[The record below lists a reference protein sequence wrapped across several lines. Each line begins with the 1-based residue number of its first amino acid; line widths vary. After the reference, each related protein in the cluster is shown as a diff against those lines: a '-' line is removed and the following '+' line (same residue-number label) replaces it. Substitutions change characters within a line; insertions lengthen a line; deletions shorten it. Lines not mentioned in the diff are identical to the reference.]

1 MRAIQYSVLVFI
13 LILGICSAEESIN
26 NGACVRD
33 ALAVSMANATALAAP
48 SAVERGGLVTC
59 DSAEPGLDLPVKVNE
74 DYRGGPFRCYAPTAK
89 YPTRECT
96 CLLADCSDDASPG
109 LHNNCELCSF
119 HGGMYASYEACME
132 VGRDPAEM
140 PTGRV
145 VYPEPTFDAGEP
157 TTEDEIYFNPV
168 EQGRS
173 FGLIELMRSFFAHS
187 RNGETTVGPVYQEPD
202 TRAVD
207 DRFVKDDPCPQTAS
221 DVVSWCSDIWVRGG
235 DTQNRPYV
243 PSSGRV
249 TLPVGKK
256 VLVDKCL
263 SDRDTDFTQII
274 IPETSELIFASNYDV
289 KLRVSSILVRGA
301 LRIGSPQCRVGSRI
315 LIEMPPRYGELPNNE
330 YGIIADS
337 GEVDLHGAN
346 LFGSSWTRLGAT
358 ANPGDTRITVDA
370 DVSGWR
376 PGQQIL
382 LTSSTFKDEVQNQ
395 NEIMTIR
402 NAYGST
408 IELESPLAFQHY
420 GGAEYQTEV
429 ALLTRNI
436 MIMGTSDVEA
446 TNVGPQI
453 KLGGSKRHRVRGV
466 MMYRGGQRN
475 VKGAYPFHFHMLG
488 SSPESYF
495 FDNVVVRSFY
505 RCFVVHGTSNVQVM
519 RNVAFDVAGHC
530 YYLEDGVEEGNT
542 FAHNIGAY
550 VHPIG
555 PPAGGVSQS
564 GETFEERPEATQ
576 PADAGAAAFYVSNPN
591 NDVIGNAAS
600 GGVSGFAYPVLH
612 KPIGLS
618 RTVQIVPAARPFGIF
633 QGNTAHSSGYYSLQT
648 GGCMYFGGSLWE
660 EPQSG
665 GTYKL
670 KYNSGRS
677 AFPNRDAGPS
687 DTPLLSNNKVWL
699 CNSGLLFWGERL
711 NINKW
716 TSHDSIRAVFLL
728 SRSVVTEM
736 YASASSGNA
745 ASGFP
750 GTRSDYEVQTGIQLY
765 DTGTQTILDQATF
778 ANFRYRPE
786 LGWYRPCAIHSMT
799 HSDQFKPEG
808 MVKMGQITYENTD
821 TDAIIRVDKRETG
834 ASRFFNFV
842 AVGGSATLQGTS
854 QIVGSWPPYWQLSG
868 STCIFNEAWQAHSCS
883 KMANEDIARLDVRI
897 PGYTVPRDSAV
908 PPTPDNYA
916 GYLSQFG
923 DYSKRMTITKNEGI
937 TGVTGNTGW
946 YLRFN
951 QGAPTTTEVWLS
963 QLPIQKYIILAMPYP
978 SGTSFNIRRIFKWYG
993 QMDATLTPAATRA
1006 EVVNGDGLKYHFDGT
1021 YLYVK
1026 LADPQ
1031 FNSGNLVHEGLV
1043 VYGTRW
1049 WDLVY
1054 SIKTTNLGSS
1064 PFVSRS
1070 DPGPPPTLSGGR
1082 VTAVGAALDGEASA
1096 DIEEGDDGEENQE
1109 GVEATTGGKPPASDT
1124 ALFACDDLHFQ
1135 GPSGSCEQV
1144 LIDGLCGSGYMQ
1156 TGRYCRASC
1165 LAC

>member
-1 MRAIQYSVLVFI
+1 MNAVRYSI
-13 LILGICSAEESIN
+13 LLFTILAGTCLADQTPE
-26 NGACVRD
+26 NGACVRN
-33 ALAVSMANATALAAP
+33 ALADAFDVTANASVRLATP
-48 SAVERGGLVTC
+48 SAVERAGLVTC
-59 DSAEPGLDLPVKVNE
+59 DSAGSGASLPIKVNE
-74 DYRGGPFRCYAPTAK
+74 DYREGPFRCYAPTAK
-89 YPTRECT
+89 YPIRECT
-96 CLLADCSDDASPG
+96 CLLADCSDGASVG
-109 LHNNCELCSF
+109 MQNNCELCSM
-119 HGGMYASYEACME
+119 HGGMYDSYEACME
-132 VGRDPAEM
+132 VGKDPSEL
-140 PTGRV
+140 PTGRI

-157 TTEDEIYFNPV
+157 TSEDEVYFNPR
-168 EQGRS
+168 EQARS
-173 FGLIELMRSFFAHS
+173 FGMVDFVRSFFSHS
-187 RNGETTVGPVYQEPD
+187 KNGEASVGPVYQEPD
-202 TRAVD
+202 VRGVA
-207 DRFVKDDPCPQTAS
+207 DRFVKDDPCPQSAS
-221 DVVSWCSDIWVRGG
+221 DVVSWCSNIWVGIGG
-235 DTQNRPYV
+235 IEGRPFI
-243 PSSGRV
+243 PRSGRV

-256 VLVDKCL
+256 VLVDECL
-263 SDRDTDFTQII
+263 AQLDTDFTQII
-274 IPETSELIFASNYDV
+274 VPETSELIFASNSDLE
-289 KLRVSSILVRGA
+289 LRVSSILVRGA
-301 LRIGSPQCRVGSRI
+301 LRIGSPNCRVGSRI
-315 LIEMPPRYGELPNNE
+315 LIEMPPRYGEVPNYQ

-337 GEVDLHGAN
+337 GEVDMHGAN

-358 ANPGDTRITVDA
+358 ANAGATTITVQA
-370 DVSGWR
+370 DVGGWL

-382 LTSSTFKDEVQNQ
+382 LTSSSFKDEVQNQ
-395 NEIMTIR
+395 NEILTIK

-420 GGAEYQTEV
+420 GGEEYQSEV

-436 MIMGTSDVEA
+436 MVMGTSEVEA
-446 TNVGPQI
+446 TNIGPQI
-453 KLGGSKRHRVRGV
+453 MLGGTKRHRIRGV
-466 MMYRGGQRN
+466 LAYRMGQRN

-488 SSPESYF
+488 SSPESYM

-519 RNVAFDVAGHC
+519 RNVAFDAAGHC

-542 FAHNIGAY
+542 FAHNLGAY

-591 NDVIGNAAS
+591 NDIIGNAAS
-600 GGVSGFAYPVLH
+600 GGVSGFAYPVLQ
-612 KPIGLS
+612 KPIGIS
-618 RTVQIVPAARPFGIF
+618 RTVPIVPAARPFGIF

-665 GTYKL
+665 GTFKL

-699 CNSGLLFWGERL
+699 CNNGVLFWGERM
-711 NINKW
+711 NIDKW
-716 TSHDSIRAVFLL
+716 TSHDSIHAVFLL
-728 SRSVVTEM
+728 SRSVITEM
-736 YASASSGNA
+736 YASATSGNA

-750 GTRSDYEVQTGIQLY
+750 GTRSDYEVQAGIQLY
-765 DTGTQTILDQATF
+765 DTGTQTILDQTTF
-778 ANFRYRPE
+778 ANFRYQPE

-808 MVKMGQITYENTD
+808 MVRMGQTTYENTD
-821 TDAIIRVDKRETG
+821 TNAIIRVDKRETG
-834 ASRFFNFV
+834 ASRFFNIV
-842 AVGGSATLQGTS
+842 AVGGSATLQSTS
-854 QIVGSWPPYWQLSG
+854 QIVGSWPAYWDLSG
-868 STCIFNEAWQAHSCS
+868 SSCIFNDAWQAHSCS
-883 KMANEDIARLDVRI
+883 KMANEDIARLDIRI

-908 PPTPDNYA
+908 PPTPENYA

-923 DYSKRMTITKNEGI
+923 SASRRMTITKNEGI
-937 TGVTGNTGW
+937 TGVTGDTGW
-946 YLRFN
+946 YIRFD
-951 QGAPTTTEVWLS
+951 QGAPTTTEVWIS

-978 SGTSFNIRRIFKWYG
+978 SGTSFSIRRIFKWYG
-993 QMDATLTPAATRA
+993 QMDANVTPVASLA
-1006 EVVNGDGLKYHFDGT
+1006 EVVSGDGLKYHFDGT

-1049 WDLVY
+1049 WDLHY

-1064 PFVSRS
+1064 TFVSRS
-1070 DPGPPPTLSGGR
+1070 DPGPPPAYAGGR
-1082 VTAVGAALDGEASA
+1082 SVTLVTVPDAQAGAQTEYGANGANGA
-1096 DIEEGDDGEENQE
+1096 NEEGAN
-1109 GVEATTGGKPPASDT
+1109 TTI
-1124 ALFACDDLHFQ
+1124 FACDDYHFR
-1135 GPSGSCEQV
+1135 GPEGSCEEV
-1144 LIDGLCGSGYMQ
+1144 LIDGRCGSGYVRA
-1156 TGRYCRASC
+1156 GGYCRASC

>member
-1 MRAIQYSVLVFI
+1 MNAVRCSLLLFTI
-13 LILGICSAEESIN
+13 LAGTCLADQTPE
-26 NGACVRD
+26 NGACVRSALAD
-33 ALAVSMANATALAAP
+33 ALDVTANASVRLATP
-48 SAVERGGLVTC
+48 SAVERAGLVTC
-59 DSAEPGLDLPVKVNE
+59 DSAGSGASLPIKVNE

-89 YPTRECT
+89 YPIRECT
-96 CLLADCSDDASPG
+96 CLLADCSDGASVG
-109 LHNNCELCSF
+109 MQNNCELCSM
-119 HGGMYASYEACME
+119 HGGMYDSYEACME
-132 VGRDPAEM
+132 VGKDPSEL
-140 PTGRV
+140 PTGRI

-157 TTEDEIYFNPV
+157 TSEDEVYFNPR
-168 EQGRS
+168 EQARS
-173 FGLIELMRSFFAHS
+173 FGMVDFVRSFFSHS
-187 RNGETTVGPVYQEPD
+187 KNGEASVGPVYQEPD
-202 TRAVD
+202 VRGVA
-207 DRFVKDDPCPQTAS
+207 DRFVKDDPCPQSAS
-221 DVVSWCSDIWVRGG
+221 DVVSWCSNIWVGIGG
-235 DTQNRPYV
+235 IEGRPFI
-243 PSSGRV
+243 PRSGRV

-256 VLVDKCL
+256 VLVDECL
-263 SDRDTDFTQII
+263 AQLDTDFTQII
-274 IPETSELIFASNYDV
+274 VPETSELIFSSNSDL

-301 LRIGSPQCRVGSRI
+301 LRIGSPNCRVGSRI
-315 LIEMPPRYGELPNNE
+315 LIEMPPRYGEVPNYQ

-337 GEVDLHGAN
+337 GEVDMHGAN

-358 ANPGDTRITVDA
+358 ANAGATTITVQA
-370 DVSGWR
+370 DVGGWL

-382 LTSSTFKDEVQNQ
+382 LTSSSFKDEVQNQ
-395 NEIMTIR
+395 NEIMTIK

-420 GGAEYQTEV
+420 GGEEYQSEV

-436 MIMGTSDVEA
+436 MVMGTSEVEA
-446 TNVGPQI
+446 TNIGPQI
-453 KLGGSKRHRVRGV
+453 MLGGTKRHRIRGV
-466 MMYRGGQRN
+466 LAYRMGQRN

-488 SSPESYF
+488 SSPESYM

-519 RNVAFDVAGHC
+519 RNVAFDAAGHC

-542 FAHNIGAY
+542 FAHNLGAY

-591 NDVIGNAAS
+591 NDIIGNAAS
-600 GGVSGFAYPVLH
+600 GGVSGFAYPVLQ
-612 KPIGLS
+612 KPIGIS
-618 RTVQIVPAARPFGIF
+618 RTVPIVPAARPFGIF

-665 GTYKL
+665 GTFKL

-699 CNSGLLFWGERL
+699 CNNGVLFWGERM
-711 NINKW
+711 NIDKW
-716 TSHDSIRAVFLL
+716 TSHDSIHAVFLL
-728 SRSVVTEM
+728 SRSIITEM
-736 YASASSGNA
+736 YASATSGNA

-750 GTRSDYEVQTGIQLY
+750 GTRSDYEVQAGIQLY
-765 DTGTQTILDQATF
+765 DTGTQTILDQTTF
-778 ANFRYRPE
+778 ANFRYQPE

-808 MVKMGQITYENTD
+808 MVRMGQTTYENTD
-821 TDAIIRVDKRETG
+821 TNAIIRVDKRETG
-834 ASRFFNFV
+834 ASRFFNIV
-842 AVGGSATLQGTS
+842 AVGGSATLQSTS
-854 QIVGSWPPYWQLSG
+854 QIVGSWPAYWDLSG
-868 STCIFNEAWQAHSCS
+868 SSCIFNDAWQAHSCS
-883 KMANEDIARLDVRI
+883 KMANEDIARLDIRI

-908 PPTPDNYA
+908 PPTPENYA

-923 DYSKRMTITKNEGI
+923 SVSKRMTITKNEGI
-937 TGVTGNTGW
+937 TGVTGDTGW
-946 YLRFN
+946 YIRFD
-951 QGAPTTTEVWLS
+951 QGAPTTTEVWIS

-978 SGTSFNIRRIFKWYG
+978 SGTSFSIRRIFKWYG
-993 QMDATLTPAATRA
+993 QMDANVTPVASLA
-1006 EVVNGDGLKYHFDGT
+1006 EVVSGDGLKYHFDGT

-1049 WDLVY
+1049 WDLHY

-1064 PFVSRS
+1064 TFVSRS
-1070 DPGPPPTLSGGR
+1070 DPGPPPAYAGGR
-1082 VTAVGAALDGEASA
+1082 SVTLVKVPDAQAGAQTEYGANGAN
-1096 DIEEGDDGEENQE
+1096 EEG
-1109 GVEATTGGKPPASDT
+1109 ASTTI
-1124 ALFACDDLHFQ
+1124 FACDDYHFR
-1135 GPSGSCEQV
+1135 GPEGSCEEV
-1144 LIDGLCGSGYMQ
+1144 LIDGRCGSGYVRA
-1156 TGRYCRASC
+1156 GGYCRASC

>member
-1 MRAIQYSVLVFI
+1 MNAVRYSI
-13 LILGICSAEESIN
+13 LLFTILAGTCLADQTPE
-26 NGACVRD
+26 NGACVRN
-33 ALAVSMANATALAAP
+33 ALADAFDVTANASVRLATP
-48 SAVERGGLVTC
+48 SAVERAGLVTC
-59 DSAEPGLDLPVKVNE
+59 DSAGSGASLPIKVNE

-89 YPTRECT
+89 YPIRECT
-96 CLLADCSDDASPG
+96 CLLADCSDGASVG
-109 LHNNCELCSF
+109 MQNNCELCSM
-119 HGGMYASYEACME
+119 HGGMYDSYEACME
-132 VGRDPAEM
+132 VGKDPSEL
-140 PTGRV
+140 PTGRI

-157 TTEDEIYFNPV
+157 TSEDEVYFNPR
-168 EQGRS
+168 EQARS
-173 FGLIELMRSFFAHS
+173 FGMVDFVRSFFSHS
-187 RNGETTVGPVYQEPD
+187 KNGEASVGPVYQEPD
-202 TRAVD
+202 VRGVA
-207 DRFVKDDPCPQTAS
+207 DRFVKDDPCPQSAS
-221 DVVSWCSDIWVRGG
+221 DVVSWCSNIWVGIGG
-235 DTQNRPYV
+235 IEGRPFI
-243 PSSGRV
+243 PRSGRV

-256 VLVDKCL
+256 VLVDECL
-263 SDRDTDFTQII
+263 AQLDTDFTQII
-274 IPETSELIFASNYDV
+274 VPETSELIFASNYDL

-301 LRIGSPQCRVGSRI
+301 LRIGSPKCRVGSRI
-315 LIEMPPRYGELPNNE
+315 LIEMPPRYGEVPNYQ
-330 YGIIADS
+330 YGIIAES
-337 GEVDLHGAN
+337 GEVDMHGAN

-358 ANPGDTRITVDA
+358 ANAGATTITVQA
-370 DVSGWR
+370 DVGGWL

-382 LTSSTFKDEVQNQ
+382 LTSSSFKDEVQNQ
-395 NEIMTIR
+395 NEILTVK

-420 GGAEYQTEV
+420 GGEEYQSEV

-436 MIMGTSDVEA
+436 MVMGTSEVEA
-446 TNVGPQI
+446 TNIGPQI
-453 KLGGSKRHRVRGV
+453 MLGGTKRHRIRGV
-466 MMYRGGQRN
+466 LAYRMGQRN

-488 SSPESYF
+488 SSPESYM

-519 RNVAFDVAGHC
+519 RNVAFDAAGHC

-542 FAHNIGAY
+542 FAHNLGAY

-591 NDVIGNAAS
+591 NDIIGNAAS
-600 GGVSGFAYPVLH
+600 GGVSGFAYPVLQ
-612 KPIGLS
+612 KPIGIS
-618 RTVQIVPAARPFGIF
+618 RTVPIVPAARPFGIF

-665 GTYKL
+665 GTFKL

-699 CNSGLLFWGERL
+699 CNNGVLFWGERM
-711 NINKW
+711 NIDKW
-716 TSHDSIRAVFLL
+716 TSHDSIHAVFLL
-728 SRSVVTEM
+728 SRSIITEM
-736 YASASSGNA
+736 YASATSGNA

-750 GTRSDYEVQTGIQLY
+750 GTRSDYEVQAGIQLY
-765 DTGTQTILDQATF
+765 DTGTQTILDQTTF
-778 ANFRYRPE
+778 ANFRYQPE

-808 MVKMGQITYENTD
+808 MVRMGQTTYENTD
-821 TDAIIRVDKRETG
+821 TNAIIRVDKRETG
-834 ASRFFNFV
+834 ASRFFNIV
-842 AVGGSATLQGTS
+842 AVGGSATLQSTS
-854 QIVGSWPPYWQLSG
+854 QIVGSWPAYWDLSG
-868 STCIFNEAWQAHSCS
+868 SSCIFNDAWQAHSCS
-883 KMANEDIARLDVRI
+883 KMANEDIARLDIRI

-908 PPTPDNYA
+908 PPTPENYA

-923 DYSKRMTITKNEGI
+923 SVSKRMTITKNEGI
-937 TGVTGNTGW
+937 TGVTGDTGW
-946 YLRFN
+946 YIRFD
-951 QGAPTTTEVWLS
+951 QGAPTTTEVWIS

-978 SGTSFNIRRIFKWYG
+978 SGTSFSIRRIFKWYG
-993 QMDATLTPAATRA
+993 QMDANVTPVASLA
-1006 EVVNGDGLKYHFDGT
+1006 EVVSGDGLKYHFDGT

-1049 WDLVY
+1049 WDLHY

-1064 PFVSRS
+1064 TFVSRS
-1070 DPGPPPTLSGGR
+1070 DPGPPPAYAGGR
-1082 VTAVGAALDGEASA
+1082 SVTLVTVPDAQAGAQTEYGANGTNGAN
-1096 DIEEGDDGEENQE
+1096 EEG
-1109 GVEATTGGKPPASDT
+1109 ASTTI
-1124 ALFACDDLHFQ
+1124 FACDDYHFR
-1135 GPSGSCEQV
+1135 GPEGSCEEV
-1144 LIDGLCGSGYMQ
+1144 LIDGRCGSGYVRA
-1156 TGRYCRASC
+1156 GGYCRASC

>member
-1 MRAIQYSVLVFI
+1 MIRYHVLVFS
-13 LILGICSAEESIN
+13 LFFGTCSADQSATNE
-26 NGACVRD
+26 ACVRD
-33 ALAVSMANATALAAP
+33 ALAVSTTDASALTTT
-48 SAVERGGLVTC
+48 SAVERAGLVTC
-59 DSAEPGLDLPVKVNE
+59 DNADPGIDLPVKINE
-74 DYRGGPFRCYAPTAK
+74 DYRTGPFRCYAPTAK

-96 CLLADCSDDASPG
+96 CLLADCSEGASVG
-109 LHNNCELCSF
+109 LQNNCELCSM
-119 HGGMYASYEACME
+119 HGGMYDSYEACME
-132 VGRDPAEM
+132 VVNDPSEL

-145 VYPEPTFDAGEP
+145 IYPEPTFDGGEP
-157 TTEDEIYFNPV
+157 TSEDEVYFNPG
-168 EQGRS
+168 EQSRS
-173 FGLIELMRSFFAHS
+173 PGLIEFVRSFFSHS
-187 RNGETTVGPVYQEPD
+187 KSGEITVGPVYQEPD
-202 TRAVD
+202 LRAVD
-207 DRFVKDDPCPQTAS
+207 DRFVKEDPCPQTAR
-221 DVVSWCSDIWVRGG
+221 DVVSWCSDIWVGSGG
-235 DTQNRPYV
+235 LEGRPYI
-243 PSSGRV
+243 PTRGRV

-274 IPETSELIFASNYDV
+274 IPETSQLIFVSNYDIN
-289 KLRVSSILVRGA
+289 LRVSSILVRGA

-315 LIEMPPRYGELPNNE
+315 LIEMPPRYDELPNHQ

-358 ANPGDTRITVDA
+358 ANAGDSTITVQA
-370 DVSGWR
+370 DVGGWR

-382 LTSSTFKDEVQNQ
+382 LTSSSFKDEVQNQ
-395 NEIMTIR
+395 NEIMTVK

-408 IELESPLAFQHY
+408 IELESPLAFLHY
-420 GGAEYQTEV
+420 GGEEYQSEV

-446 TNVGPQI
+446 TNIGPQI
-453 KLGGSKRHRVRGV
+453 MLGGTKRHRIRGV
-466 MMYRGGQRN
+466 LSYRMGQRN
-475 VKGAYPFHFHMLG
+475 VKGAYPFHFHLLG
-488 SSPESYF
+488 SSPESYL

-519 RNVAFDVAGHC
+519 RNVAFDAAGHC

-542 FAHNIGAY
+542 FAHNLGAY

-591 NDVIGNAAS
+591 NDLIGNAAS
-600 GGVSGFAYPVLH
+600 GGVSGFAYPVLQ
-612 KPIGLS
+612 KPIGIS
-618 RTVQIVPAARPFGIF
+618 RTAQIVPAARPFGIF
-633 QGNTAHSSGYYSLQT
+633 QGNTAHSSGYFSLQT

-665 GTYKL
+665 GAFKL

-677 AFPNRDAGPS
+677 AFPNRDASPS
-687 DTPLLSNNKVWL
+687 ETPLLSNNKVWL
-699 CNSGLLFWGERL
+699 CNNGLLFWGERM
-711 NINKW
+711 NVDKW
-716 TSHDSIRAVFLL
+716 TSYESIHAVFLL
-728 SRSVVTEM
+728 SRSIITKM
-736 YASASSGNA
+736 HASASSGNP

-750 GTRSDYEVQTGIQLY
+750 GTRSDYEVQAGIQLY
-765 DTGTQTILDQATF
+765 DTGTQTILDQSNF
-778 ANFRYRPE
+778 ANFRYQPE

-808 MVKMGQITYENTD
+808 MAKMGQITYENTD
-821 TDAIIRVDKRETG
+821 TNAIIRVDKRETG

-854 QIVGSWPPYWQLSG
+854 QIVGSWPAYWDLSG
-868 STCIFNEAWQAHSCS
+868 SSCIFNEAWQAHSCS

-897 PGYTVPRDSAV
+897 PGYTVPRNSAV
-908 PPTPDNYA
+908 PPTPENYA

-923 DYSKRMTITKNEGI
+923 DSSKKMTITKNEGI

-946 YLRFN
+946 YLRYH
-951 QGAPTTTEVWLS
+951 QGAPTTTEVWIS
-963 QLPIQKYIILAMPYP
+963 QLPIQKYVILAMPYP

-993 QMDATLTPAATRA
+993 EMDANVTPVASLA

-1031 FNSGNLVHEGLV
+1031 FNSGNLVHEALV
-1043 VYGTRW
+1043 VYGTRY
-1049 WDLVY
+1049 WDLHY
-1054 SIKTTNLGSS
+1054 SIKTTNLGSGT
-1064 PFVSRS
+1064 FVSRS
-1070 DPGPPPTLSGGR
+1070 DPGPPSAFSGGR
-1082 VTAVGAALDGEASA
+1082 FTPVGTESDAEAGA
-1096 DIEEGDDGEENQE
+1096 QMEDEEKVGIEEAVEPTSWGSPSPGDVD
-1109 GVEATTGGKPPASDT
+1109 
-1124 ALFACDDLHFQ
+1124 LYACDDLHFQ
-1135 GPSGSCEQV
+1135 GPLGSCQQV
-1144 LIDGLCGSGYMQ
+1144 LIDGRCGSGFVRA
-1156 TGRYCRASC
+1156 GGYCRASC

>member
-1 MRAIQYSVLVFI
+1 
-13 LILGICSAEESIN
+13 
-26 NGACVRD
+26 
-33 ALAVSMANATALAAP
+33 
-48 SAVERGGLVTC
+48 
-59 DSAEPGLDLPVKVNE
+59 
-74 DYRGGPFRCYAPTAK
+74 
-89 YPTRECT
+89 
-96 CLLADCSDDASPG
+96 
-109 LHNNCELCSF
+109 
-119 HGGMYASYEACME
+119 MYDSYEACME
-132 VGRDPAEM
+132 VGKDPSEL
-140 PTGRV
+140 PTGRI

-157 TTEDEIYFNPV
+157 TSEDEVYFNPR
-168 EQGRS
+168 EQARS
-173 FGLIELMRSFFAHS
+173 FGMVDFVRSFFSHS
-187 RNGETTVGPVYQEPD
+187 KNGEASVGPVYQEPD
-202 TRAVD
+202 VRGVA
-207 DRFVKDDPCPQTAS
+207 DRFVKDDPCPQSAS
-221 DVVSWCSDIWVRGG
+221 DVVSWCSNIWVGIGG
-235 DTQNRPYV
+235 IEGRPFI
-243 PSSGRV
+243 PRSGRV

-256 VLVDKCL
+256 VLVDECL
-263 SDRDTDFTQII
+263 AQLDTDFTQII
-274 IPETSELIFASNYDV
+274 VPETSELIFSSNSDL

-301 LRIGSPQCRVGSRI
+301 LRIGSPKCRVGSRI
-315 LIEMPPRYGELPNNE
+315 LIEMPPRYGEVPNYQ

-337 GEVDLHGAN
+337 GEVDMHGAN

-358 ANPGDTRITVDA
+358 ANAGATTITVQA
-370 DVSGWR
+370 DVGGWL

-382 LTSSTFKDEVQNQ
+382 LTSSSFKDEVQNQ
-395 NEIMTIR
+395 NEILTVK

-420 GGAEYQTEV
+420 GGEEYQSEV

-436 MIMGTSDVEA
+436 MVMGTSEVEA
-446 TNVGPQI
+446 TNIGPQI
-453 KLGGSKRHRVRGV
+453 MLGGTKRHRIRGV
-466 MMYRGGQRN
+466 LAYRMGQRN

-488 SSPESYF
+488 SSPESYM

-519 RNVAFDVAGHC
+519 RNVAFDAAGHC

-542 FAHNIGAY
+542 FAHNLGAY

-591 NDVIGNAAS
+591 NDIIGNAAS
-600 GGVSGFAYPVLH
+600 GGVSGFAYPVLQ
-612 KPIGLS
+612 KPIGIS
-618 RTVQIVPAARPFGIF
+618 RTVPIVPAARPFGIF

-665 GTYKL
+665 GTFKL

-699 CNSGLLFWGERL
+699 CNNGVLFWGERM
-711 NINKW
+711 NIDKW
-716 TSHDSIRAVFLL
+716 TSHDSIHAVFLL
-728 SRSVVTEM
+728 SRSIITEM
-736 YASASSGNA
+736 YASATSGNA

-750 GTRSDYEVQTGIQLY
+750 GTRSDYEVQAGIQLY
-765 DTGTQTILDQATF
+765 DTGTQTILDQTTF
-778 ANFRYRPE
+778 ANFRYQPE

-808 MVKMGQITYENTD
+808 MVRMGQTTYENTD
-821 TDAIIRVDKRETG
+821 TNAIIRVDKRETG
-834 ASRFFNFV
+834 ASRFFNIV
-842 AVGGSATLQGTS
+842 AVGGSATLQSTS
-854 QIVGSWPPYWQLSG
+854 QIVGSWPAYWDLSG
-868 STCIFNEAWQAHSCS
+868 SSCIFNDAWQAHSCS
-883 KMANEDIARLDVRI
+883 KMANEDIARLDIRI

-908 PPTPDNYA
+908 PPTPENYA

-923 DYSKRMTITKNEGI
+923 SVSKRMTITKNEGI
-937 TGVTGNTGW
+937 TGVTGDTGW
-946 YLRFN
+946 YIRFD
-951 QGAPTTTEVWLS
+951 QGAPTTTEVWIS

-978 SGTSFNIRRIFKWYG
+978 SGTSFSIRRIFKWYG
-993 QMDATLTPAATRA
+993 QMDANVTPVASLA
-1006 EVVNGDGLKYHFDGT
+1006 EVVSGDGLKYHFDGT

-1031 FNSGNLVHEGLV
+1031 FNSGSLVHEGLV

-1049 WDLVY
+1049 WDLHY

-1064 PFVSRS
+1064 TFVSRS
-1070 DPGPPPTLSGGR
+1070 DPGPPPAYAGGR
-1082 VTAVGAALDGEASA
+1082 SVTLVKVPDAQAGAQTEYGANGAN
-1096 DIEEGDDGEENQE
+1096 EEG
-1109 GVEATTGGKPPASDT
+1109 ASTTI
-1124 ALFACDDLHFQ
+1124 FACDDYHFR
-1135 GPSGSCEQV
+1135 GPEGSCEEV
-1144 LIDGLCGSGYMQ
+1144 LIDGRCGSGYVRA
-1156 TGRYCRASC
+1156 GGYCRASC